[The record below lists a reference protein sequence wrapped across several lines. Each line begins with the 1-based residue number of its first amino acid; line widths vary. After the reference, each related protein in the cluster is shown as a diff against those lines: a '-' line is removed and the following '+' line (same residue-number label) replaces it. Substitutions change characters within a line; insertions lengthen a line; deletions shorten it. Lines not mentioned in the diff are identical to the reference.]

1 MKGLL
6 LLNEDERRKVR
17 FHFTTLKPN
26 KLIEAANCSEEA
38 FNKLSGVLV
47 FHGRLEYAE
56 LLELYQNMDYLFLA
70 REKNIIT
77 ESNFPSKVPEMLV
90 YGVIPVCS
98 DVGDY
103 TKLYL
108 ENDVNAIILKV
119 PHQKSALRHIGGR

>member
-1 MKGLL
+1 
-6 LLNEDERRKVR
+6 
-17 FHFTTLKPN
+17 
-26 KLIEAANCSEEA
+26 
-38 FNKLSGVLV
+38 
-47 FHGRLEYAE
+47 
-56 LLELYQNMDYLFLA
+56 MDYLFLA

-108 ENDVNAIILKV
+108 ENDVNAIIFEGAAPEECSQAYRRAINIDKE
-119 PHQKSALRHIGGR
+119 KRAA

>member
-1 MKGLL
+1 MDIFPAIDLYQKIMRWMCWQFS
-6 LLNEDERRKVR
+6 NRR
-17 FHFTTLKPN
+17 
-26 KLIEAANCSEEA
+26 AGCSEEA
-38 FNKLSGVLV
+38 LNKLSGVLV

-108 ENDVNAIILKV
+108 RTGENAISVSTGFTLRII
-119 PHQKSALRHIGGR
+119 PHWGWFA